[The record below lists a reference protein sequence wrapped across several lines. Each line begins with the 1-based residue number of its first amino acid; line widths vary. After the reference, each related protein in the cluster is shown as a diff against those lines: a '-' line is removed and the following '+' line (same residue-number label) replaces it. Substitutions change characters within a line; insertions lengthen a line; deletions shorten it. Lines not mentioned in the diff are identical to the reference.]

1 MKNITKILFMF
12 VVVTLLVTM
21 TSCSKK
27 YSVKFISDDE
37 IYKEV
42 EVKKDATVENVA
54 ISKEGYEFAGWFLGE
69 DLFDFN
75 TKSNLVAINHS
86 SNRGLMSHLS
96 SLNCGILDCKYED
109 LVTFHVFVTLRRL

>member
-27 YSVKFISDDE
+27 YSVKFMSDDE

-75 TKSNLVAINHS
+75 TKITENIELTANGVKMIQKIIFTPSFLENLNSPIKNS
-86 SNRGLMSHLS
+86 
-96 SLNCGILDCKYED
+96 K
-109 LVTFHVFVTLRRL
+109 